1 MKRVGNQFTAI
12 TIAFSL
18 TIMIFILP
26 QISCS
31 LMNKLFND
39 QDNVTNS
46 MIVLDD
52 TPLYAALDDTF
63 TEEIMEFE
71 TPVRK
76 TGKCKSSE
84 TKDGEVYCPIQAVY
98 SSKKGW
104 VAEEMLIDF
113 LDYLPGENQFPNNS
127 NLVNQN

>member
-1 MKRVGNQFTAI
+1 MKRISNEKKQKI
-12 TIAFSL
+12 YPIL
-18 TIMIFILP
+18 IIMAMMILP
-26 QISCS
+26 QLSCS
-31 LMNKLFND
+31 LMDKLFND

-52 TPLYAALDDTF
+52 TPLYAALDDTS
-63 TEEIMEFE
+63 TEEIIAFE
-71 TPVRK
+71 TPVKK
-76 TGKCKSSE
+76 TGKCKPSE

-113 LDYLPGENQFPNNS
+113 LDYLPGENQYPYNF
-127 NLVNQN
+127 NLANQY